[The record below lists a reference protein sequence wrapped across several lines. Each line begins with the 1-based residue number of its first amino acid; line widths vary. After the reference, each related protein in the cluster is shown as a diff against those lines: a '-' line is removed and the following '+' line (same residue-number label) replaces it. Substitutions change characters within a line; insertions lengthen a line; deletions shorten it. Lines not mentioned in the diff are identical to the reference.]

1 MQFVET
7 VEELAA
13 IYGEPGEALLVKETM
28 HIIPQYRAFIEA
40 APFCAL
46 ATVGPEGLDCSPRG
60 DRPGFVR
67 VHDERTLMMPDR
79 RGNNRTDSLQN
90 IVRDPRVA
98 LMFMIPGHG
107 NCLRVN
113 GEARV
118 TADAA
123 VCESFAIEEKAPRSV
138 TVIKTQAVYFQCAR
152 ALAALGGRRAGRS
165 EIPAERGGNT
175 GLSFRKSCRRREIRH
190 RMAGPG
196 AGDAW

>member
-67 VHDERTLMMPDR
+67 VHYERTLMMPDR
-79 RGNNRTDSLQN
+79 RGNNRTDSCRILSGTL
-90 IVRDPRVA
+90 A
-98 LMFMIPGHG
+98 
-107 NCLRVN
+107 
-113 GEARV
+113 
-118 TADAA
+118 
-123 VCESFAIEEKAPRSV
+123 SRS
-138 TVIKTQAVYFQCAR
+138 C
-152 ALAALGGRRAGRS
+152 S
-165 EIPAERGGNT
+165 
-175 GLSFRKSCRRREIRH
+175 
-190 RMAGPG
+190 
-196 AGDAW
+196 